1 MKYLLLFSLLIEELI
16 HNFQNIWLGGHVRS
30 EAAALLTQC
39 CAGSLNQ
46 ASGQPLPA
54 LPCFPGVQLGGGVQG
69 GLHFKP
75 HRSEEPLEARRR
87 NVSITAREIQAS
99 IWHHTDVHI
108 YTLDQRLSH
117 LPLPF
122 LLNWQ
127 RVRFCTWFTDVH

>member
-39 CAGSLNQ
+39 CAGPLNQ

-54 LPCFPGVQLGGGVQG
+54 LLCFPGVQLGGECREGSTSNHTGQRNHWRPGAEMFPLLLVR
-69 GLHFKP
+69 FKP
-75 HRSEEPLEARRR
+75 AYG
-87 NVSITAREIQAS
+87 ITLM
-99 IWHHTDVHI
+99 
-108 YTLDQRLSH
+108 YTFILWIRDSH